1 MAIVKQLNKK
11 SGVTYVYESKSY
23 RDKETKQP
31 RSKRKLIGRID
42 DETGEIIPTHKKAK
56 YVTTSSN
63 SLVDTIPPEGSASYS
78 SLLESLQEKDETIKS
93 LKSEIAELRKE
104 RQKLSDELLRLGQK
118 LKR

>member
-23 RDKETKQP
+23 RDKDTKQP

-42 DETGEIIPTHKKAK
+42 DETGEIVPTHKKAK
-56 YVTTSSN
+56 NVTTFAS
-63 SLVDTIPPEGSASYS
+63 SLVGAIPPEGSASYS
-78 SLLESLQEKDETIKS
+78 SLLETLQEKDETIKS

-104 RQKLSDELLRLGQK
+104 RQKLSDELLRLAQK